1 MRYLAPFLLIAL
13 MTDASA
19 QQFTQGQVWAYSSR
33 PSETGSTLLINKVES
48 DPKLGLIF
56 HISVRAVKVKNK
68 RVPSGFTT
76 ELPHFPVST
85 KTLQSSVTR
94 QLRMEPPN
102 PEYKEG
108 YATWR
113 QAFDQGKAGI
123 FTIPVA
129 EIVEAVE
136 QSINQ

>member
-1 MRYLAPFLLIAL
+1 MRFFALLLSVAF
-13 MTDASA
+13 MSNASA
-19 QQFTQGQVWAYSSR
+19 QQFAEGQVWEYSSR

-56 HISVRAVKVKNK
+56 HISVRTVKVKNK
-68 RVPSGFTT
+68 RASSGFTT

-94 QLRMEPPN
+94 QLRTEPPN
-102 PEYKEG
+102 PEYVEG

-113 QAFDQGKAGI
+113 QAFEQGKAGI

-129 EIVEAVE
+129 EIIEVVEK
-136 QSINQ
+136 SINQ